1 MNDLIQ
7 LHDLPRLLLYIA
19 ADDRDTWIKVGMGIK
34 AEFGEAAFDDFDS
47 WSQSGHGYN
56 ANDCRTSWR
65 SFTGSGITIGTVIQL
80 AKEGGWQPDK
90 QEMTADEKRQRKAE
104 AEARRVKRQAE
115 IEADEQRK
123 TKMQQ
128 LVAEGCQTLWDQHC
142 DAAGESQY
150 LERKKVQ
157 GFGVRYV
164 SRTAML
170 AIDDRAGRV
179 QVLVGSDAHRWLSS
193 MPKPR
198 PDYLSMYVLRAGDL
212 VFPLRDI
219 NGQLHALQSINAG
232 GTKMFPKYGRKS
244 GNFHVIGNL
253 PQAAVIAVAEG
264 YSTAASVHMSTGW
277 PVAVALDSGNMSRV
291 ASQLASKYPAALLL
305 IAGDDDPNKPNNP
318 GRTAALAAAQA
329 CNGALALPTG
339 GDVGDDWNDLHLKL
353 GADEVSRQLQAAV
366 ESGQLPPT
374 PSNDGGPEN
383 RAAPERGAGGGDT
396 PEKQAER
403 LLMRFALVE
412 GKTDVWDGHRLA
424 VLKKSG
430 FEALVGKDLA
440 KGWYDNI
447 RKKRIDPD
455 IARITMDRRKMQA
468 KALRDGWAG
477 MTPTER
483 YVYIDGTKDI
493 WDRAKRRRIPDGALK
508 LMLGD
513 SYTLWLNSD
522 ERRVVDMD
530 HIVFD
535 PRMTKDPAVYINTF
549 EGLPLEPDEDHDKSK
564 AIRSLIDF
572 LCNGDKEA
580 IHWLTCWLAY
590 PLQHGGA
597 KMDTA
602 VLHHSTMQGS
612 GKSLFFADIMGE
624 LYGQY
629 AATVGQGQLESAW
642 TSWMSGKLYA
652 VFEEVVARDQRY
664 NQVGRIKHMITGKT
678 VRMESKFVNGWEE
691 ANYMNAVFLS
701 NEIMPWPIDET
712 DRRMFV
718 MWPEKTL
725 PVATQKAVGHEI
737 KNGGVAS
744 LYSYLLSYDLGDFDE
759 RTRPPMT
766 EARQRLVA
774 LSRAGWENFVM
785 QWRTGLLDVP
795 FSVCRT
801 QDLHDLYLEWCKR
814 NKENTLSE
822 TKFSLFVAT
831 IVPKTDS
838 AIFWTC
844 CRGKRRRSMLFV
856 PDDAAAEG
864 FSVTDLANAK
874 LMGQHIEK
882 WRDAAFHAGWS
893 VDEWEKCI
901 GWESPLGGAA

>member
-1 MNDLIQ
+1 MNE
-7 LHDLPRLLLYIA
+7 IA
-19 ADDRDTWIKVGMGIK
+19 LEDAISMLGRISPEERDVWRQVGMGLRHH
-34 AEFGEAAFDDFDS
+34 FGDAARDAWLS
-47 WSQSGHGYN
+47 WSEGSPKFKM
-56 ANDCRTSWR
+56 ADALTAWR
-65 SFTGSGITIGTVIQL
+65 SYRGDGIRIGTVIHL
-80 AKEGGWQPDK
+80 AQQAGWTWQRRELTP
-90 QEMTADEKRQRKAE
+90 QEQAQRKAE
-104 AEARRVKRQAE
+104 AERLRVMR
-115 IEADEQRK
+115 EQRAIEEEAHK
-123 TKMQQ
+123 ARMQA
-128 LVAEGCQTLWDQHC
+128 LVAEGCRQLWEQHC
-142 DAAGESQY
+142 SDAGESAY
-150 LERKKVQ
+150 LEAKKVN
-157 GFGVRYV
+157 GYGVRYA
-164 SRTAML
+164 SRLAML
-170 AIDDRAGRV
+170 SIDDDAERV
-179 QVLVGSDAHRWLSS
+179 QVMAGADAHRWLSQ
-193 MPKPR
+193 MPKELP
-198 PDYLSMYVLRAGDL
+198 PNLGVYVLSANDL
-212 VFPLRDI
+212 VIPLRDAA
-219 NGQLHALQSINAG
+219 GELWALQRI
-232 GTKMFPKYGRKS
+232 TKTGVKKFPRYGRKAGCFHML
-244 GNFHVIGNL
+244 GN
-253 PQAAVIAVAEG
+253 PADAAVLAFAEG
-264 YSTAASVHMSTGW
+264 YATAASVHTATGW
-277 PVAVALDSGNMSRV
+277 AVACALDVGNLEPVATALAERYADK
-291 ASQLASKYPAALLL
+291 QLL
-305 IAGDDDPNKPNNP
+305 IAADDDPNTDGNP
-318 GRTAALAAAQA
+318 GRTTALEVAGKL
-329 CNGALALPTG
+329 GALVALPTG
-339 GDVGDDWNDLHLKL
+339 GKPGDDWNDLQVSL
-353 GADEVSRQLQAAV
+353 GGDEVARQLHAAV
-366 ESGQLPPT
+366 EAGVLPLT
-374 PSNDGGPEN
+374 PSNDGGPESA
-383 RAAPERGAGGGDT
+383 AAPTRGGGGGDT

-549 EGLPLEPDEDHDKSK
+549 EGLPLEPDDDHDKSK

-725 PVATQKAVGHEI
+725 PVAMQKAVGHEI

-774 LSRAGWENFVM
+774 LSRAGWENFVV

-831 IVPKTDS
+831 VVPKTDS

-844 CRGKRRRSMLFV
+844 CRGKRRRSMMFV
-856 PDDAAAEG
+856 PDDAVAEG
-864 FSVTDLANAK
+864 FSVTDLSNAK